1 MMQTDELEKILGYPP
16 SREMMLQVLKY
27 ARSNQMTPM
36 EAAQTFAMPNLL
48 FENENGCFEFE
59 GQTLTPDQLNAKYPF
74 HRFVLIRS

>member
-1 MMQTDELEKILGYPP
+1 MNKTELEKILGYPP

-59 GQTLTPDQLNAKYPF
+59 GQTLTPDQLKKKYPF
-74 HRFVLIRS
+74 HRFIFIRSR